1 MLRARVLI
9 VAGCL
14 LALLGCDRAQEHS
27 KLIVLGI
34 DGLDPV
40 TTDLLMS
47 EGKLPNFARLRQE
60 GAYGRLKSMEPM
72 LSPIIWTTIATGKP
86 PSEHKIGHFVTVNQ
100 ATGEQLPVTSRM
112 RGVHALWNIL
122 SAAGKQVGVVGWWAT
137 WPAEHV
143 NGVIVSDHTCY
154 HFLFEEGGKGAPDTT
169 GVIYPPDIAPEIFE
183 HVRRPGDLTHAE
195 VKKFADVSEEELARP
210 FHFDDDLAEFKWALA
225 TAESYSDIG
234 AHLWNTR
241 HPDVLMVYIEG
252 VDSSSHLFGHLF
264 RAHGLAGE
272 LADQQRR
279 YGETVERM
287 YQFADSIL
295 GRYLSLLDSD
305 TNLVVLSDHGFQLGE
320 LQSDPSKTRDMRR
333 VSERFHRIQGVLY
346 MYGPGV
352 KAGARIDGA
361 EVLDVAP
368 TLLALTGM
376 PVAADMPGHVLT
388 EALRLRAEPKRVPTY
403 ETGETTTADAGSAK
417 PASDIAPVD
426 PAILEH
432 LRALGYLD
440 TASPTGDRN
449 LASLHFEAG
458 RYREAAEAY
467 RKLIAEKPDDGALH
481 ASLAGT
487 LGAMGDYDGALTE
500 LGEAEKLSP
509 LNPEIYH
516 NRGVILERRG
526 KTEEAIEQ
534 YRRAVRYSPDYEP
547 SRSALQ
553 RLTGS
558 ADPSAPRTDAE
569 KLAATMAERAGN
581 AARHGDYAS
590 AMQQLD
596 EAERI
601 APSYALVQQ
610 YRANVAFLMGDRA
623 RATAALE
630 KALEIE
636 PDNALYKSN
645 LARLKDTGTAR
656 GAAPAAPPPNAVP
669 AAKPAQP

>member
-1 MLRARVLI
+1 
-9 VAGCL
+9 
-14 LALLGCDRAQEHS
+14 
-27 KLIVLGI
+27 
-34 DGLDPV
+34 
-40 TTDLLMS
+40 
-47 EGKLPNFARLRQE
+47 
-60 GAYGRLKSMEPM
+60 
-72 LSPIIWTTIATGKP
+72 
-86 PSEHKIGHFVTVNQ
+86 
-100 ATGEQLPVTSRM
+100 
-112 RGVHALWNIL
+112 
-122 SAAGKQVGVVGWWAT
+122 
-137 WPAEHV
+137 
-143 NGVIVSDHTCY
+143 
-154 HFLFEEGGKGAPDTT
+154 
-169 GVIYPPDIAPEIFE
+169 
-183 HVRRPGDLTHAE
+183 
-195 VKKFADVSEEELARP
+195 
-210 FHFDDDLAEFKWALA
+210 
-225 TAESYSDIG
+225 
-234 AHLWNTR
+234 
-241 HPDVLMVYIEG
+241 
-252 VDSSSHLFGHLF
+252 
-264 RAHGLAGE
+264 
-272 LADQQRR
+272 
-279 YGETVERM
+279 
-287 YQFADSIL
+287 
-295 GRYLSLLDSD
+295 
-305 TNLVVLSDHGFQLGE
+305 
-320 LQSDPSKTRDMRR
+320 MRR

-388 EALRLRAEPKRVPTY
+388 EALRMRAGPKRVPTY
-403 ETGETTTADAGSAK
+403 ETGETATADAGSAK

-449 LASLHFEAG
+449 LASMHFEAG

-558 ADPSAPRTDAE
+558 PIRAHRAATPRSWRPRSPSARGMRPGT
-569 KLAATMAERAGN
+569 ATT
-581 AARHGDYAS
+581 
-590 AMQQLD
+590 
-596 EAERI
+596 
-601 APSYALVQQ
+601 
-610 YRANVAFLMGDRA
+610 RA
-623 RATAALE
+623 RCSSSTRPSGSHRATRSS
-630 KALEIE
+630 
-636 PDNALYKSN
+636 SN
-645 LARLKDTGTAR
+645 TAR
-656 GAAPAAPPPNAVP
+656 TSRS
-669 AAKPAQP
+669 